1 MQVFQ
6 ILLQSHIDKLIMK
19 TKEELKLYFENGDKP
34 TQDHF
39 WQWQDSYWHKDEK
52 IDMTKIAGLENG
64 PRANDF
70 YAEIDENGNAS
81 IAHVSKRRIFI
92 KPGTLGIPANF
103 ASSFSIS
110 EVSIPDSVTDIGSYA
125 FSGSL
130 FTSLKLPKGITVVNE
145 GVFAFGA
152 LTSLEIPDNIT
163 EIKDSAFA
171 ANPLTEVTIPDS
183 VLSIG
188 HQAFNSGS
196 IPSVTLGE
204 NTSYYSDSFSP
215 DTEVSGGHL
224 IS

>member
-1 MQVFQ
+1 
-6 ILLQSHIDKLIMK
+6 MK

-39 WQWQDSYWHKDEK
+39 WQWLDSYWHKDEK

-92 KPGTLGIPANF
+92 KPGTLNIPANF
-103 ASSFSIS
+103 AQGLAIS
-110 EVSIPDSVTDIGSYA
+110 EVSIPDSVTNIGSYA
-125 FSGSL
+125 FSNSL

-145 GVFAFGA
+145 GVFEYGA
-152 LTSLEIPDNIT
+152 LTSLEIPGNIT
-163 EIKDSAFA
+163 GIKDFAFVG
-171 ANPLTEVTIPDS
+171 NHLTEITIPDN

-188 HQAFNSGS
+188 HEAFNHNPIS
-196 IPSVTLGE
+196 SVILGE
-204 NTSYYSDSFSP
+204 NTDYYTDSFGAE
-215 DTEVSGGHL
+215 TEVSGGHL

>member
-1 MQVFQ
+1 
-6 ILLQSHIDKLIMK
+6 MK

-39 WQWQDSYWHKDEK
+39 WQWLDSYWHKEEK

-70 YAEIDENGNAS
+70 YAEMDENGNAS
-81 IAHVSKRRIFI
+81 LAHVSKRRVFI
-92 KPGTLGIPANF
+92 KPGTSGIPANF
-103 ASSFSIS
+103 ASGLAIS
-110 EVSIPDSVTDIGSYA
+110 AVSIPDSVTDIGPHA

-145 GVFAFGA
+145 GVFEYGT

-163 EIKDSAFA
+163 EIKDSAFVG
-171 ANPLTEVTIPDS
+171 NQLTELTVPDS
-183 VLSIG
+183 VFSIG
-188 HQAFNSGS
+188 HQAFNYNP
-196 IPSVTLGE
+196 ILSVALGE
-204 NTSYYSDSFSP
+204 NTSYYSDSFSTE
-215 DTEVSGGHL
+215 TEVSGGHL

>member
-1 MQVFQ
+1 
-6 ILLQSHIDKLIMK
+6 MK

-34 TQDHF
+34 TQEHF
-39 WQWQDSYWHKDEK
+39 WQWLDSYWHKEEK

-92 KPGTLGIPANF
+92 KPGTLTIPASF
-103 ASSFSIS
+103 AQSLALS
-110 EVSIPDSVTDIGSYA
+110 EISIPDSVTNIGSYA

-145 GVFAFGA
+145 GVFEYGK
-152 LTSLEIPDNIT
+152 LTSLEIPNNIT
-163 EIKDSAFA
+163 EIKDFAFVG
-171 ANPLTEVTIPDS
+171 NQLTEVTVPNS

-188 HQAFNSGS
+188 HQAFNYNP
-196 IPSVTLGE
+196 ILSVTLGE
-204 NTSYYSDSFSP
+204 NTSYYSDSFS
-215 DTEVSGGHL
+215 TETQVSGGNL